1 MKILLV
7 AEVTAERVIGGAER
21 VLRQQAVGLVAAG
34 HQVELLTRASKET
47 VPMEVAIGGA
57 IERRFPVSTRNEWSV
72 VRSTIRGALSVLD
85 RVTKK
90 TPYDLAVIHQ
100 ALTGLGPLYLRR
112 RAAAEWLYVCHSL
125 AHEEY
130 LTRTE
135 PAPSLWSKLRRSVNA
150 WARRGI
156 EWLVMSR
163 CRRIIVLSEFMRRRV
178 MATHGIAPERI
189 VLIPGAAD
197 PGLFRP
203 TVDRRALR
211 RTLGLPE
218 DRTILFTVRNLVP
231 RMGLD
236 MLLEAVSELGES
248 GRRCLLV
255 IGGEGPLRARLEA
268 GIRQRQLEQVV
279 RLVGFIP
286 EEQLA
291 AYYQAADLV
300 LMPTA
305 QLEGFGL
312 VTVEALACGTPVVGT
327 PVGAIPEVLNQIDPV
342 LIAGGADSSA
352 FADALGRVL
361 SRIKEPVERE
371 RLSTKGRSLVER
383 RYNWVQHCAD
393 LIRLSSRSLPERKAA

>member
-1 MKILLV
+1 MKILLL
-7 AEVTAERVIGGAER
+7 AEVSAERVIGGAER

-34 HQVELLTRASKET
+34 HQVDLLTRATDET
-47 VPMEVAIGGA
+47 VPLEVEIGGA
-57 IERRFPVSTRNEWSV
+57 KEWRFPVSKSNEWSF
-72 VRSTIRGALSVLD
+72 VRSTVQGALSLLD
-85 RVTKK
+85 RLTGKSF
-90 TPYDLAVIHQ
+90 YDMAIIHQ
-100 ALTGLGPLYLRR
+100 ALTGFGPLYLRR
-112 RAAAEWLYVCHSL
+112 NSAAQWLYVCHSL

-135 PAPSLWSKLRRSVNA
+135 SAVSLLSKLRRSVNA
-150 WARRGI
+150 LARRGI
-156 EWLVMSR
+156 EWLVMNR
-163 CRRIIVLSEFMRRRV
+163 CHRVVVLSEFMRQRV

-197 PGLFRP
+197 PGLFRAAA
-203 TVDRRALR
+203 DRRELR

-218 DRTILFTVRNLVP
+218 DGTILFTVRNLVP
-231 RMGLD
+231 RMGLET
-236 MLLEAVSELGES
+236 LLDALSELGQV
-248 GRRCLLV
+248 GQHCLLV

-268 GIRQRQLEQVV
+268 GIRQRQLEQIV

-327 PVGAIPEVLNQIDPV
+327 PVGAIPEVLGQIDPI
-342 LIAGGADSSA
+342 LISNGTDSRS

-371 RLSTKGRSLVER
+371 RLARKGRSLVER

-393 LIRLSSRSLPERKAA
+393 LIRLSTKPASERKAA

>member
-1 MKILLV
+1 MKILLL
-7 AEVTAERVIGGAER
+7 AEVSAERVIGGAER

-34 HQVELLTRASKET
+34 HQVDLLTRATNET

-57 IERRFPVSTRNEWSV
+57 KEWRFPVSKKSEWSF
-72 VRSTIRGALSVLD
+72 VRSTVRGALSVLD
-85 RVTKK
+85 RLTGKSS
-90 TPYDLAVIHQ
+90 YDMAIIHQ
-100 ALTGLGPLYLRR
+100 ALTGFGPLYLRR

-130 LTRTE
+130 LTRT
-135 PAPSLWSKLRRSVNA
+135 AAATSLVSTLRRRVNA

-156 EWLVMSR
+156 EWMVMRR
-163 CRRIIVLSEFMRRRV
+163 CHRIVVLSEFMRQRV

-189 VLIPGAAD
+189 ILIPGAAD

-203 TVDRRALR
+203 AADRRELR

-231 RMGLD
+231 RMGLET
-236 MLLEAVSELGES
+236 LLDAVSELRQVGQ
-248 GRRCLLV
+248 RCLLV

-268 GIRQRQLEQVV
+268 GIRQRQLEQIV

-327 PVGAIPEVLNQIDPV
+327 PVGAIPEVLGQIDPI
-342 LIAGGADSSA
+342 LISSGTDSRS

-361 SRIKEPVERE
+361 SRIEEPVERE
-371 RLSTKGRSLVER
+371 RLSRKGRSLVER

-393 LIRLSSRSLPERKAA
+393 LIRLSAKPALERKAA

>member
-1 MKILLV
+1 VKVLLL
-7 AEVTAERVIGGAER
+7 AEVSAERVIGGAER

-34 HQVELLTRASKET
+34 HQVDLLTRAADET
-47 VPMEVAIGGA
+47 VSMEVAIGGA
-57 IERRFPVSTRNEWSV
+57 KEWRFPVSKRSEWSV
-72 VRSTIRGALSVLD
+72 VRSTVRGALSVLD
-85 RVTKK
+85 RLTGKSS
-90 TPYDLAVIHQ
+90 YDMAIIHQ

-112 RAAAEWLYVCHSL
+112 NAAAEWLYVCHSL

-130 LTRTE
+130 LTRT
-135 PAPSLWSKLRRSVNA
+135 AAAASLLSTLRRRVNA

-163 CRRIIVLSEFMRRRV
+163 CHRIVVLSEFMRQRV

-197 PGLFRP
+197 PSLFRP
-203 TVDRRALR
+203 AADRRGLR

-231 RMGLD
+231 RMGLET
-236 MLLEAVSELGES
+236 LLDALSELGQV
-248 GRRCLLV
+248 GQHCLLV
-255 IGGEGPLRARLEA
+255 IGGEGPLRTRLEA

-279 RLVGFIP
+279 RLVGFIL
-286 EEQLA
+286 EEQLV

-327 PVGAIPEVLNQIDPV
+327 PVGAIPEVLGQIDPI
-342 LIAGGADSSA
+342 LISSGPDSRS

-361 SRIKEPVERE
+361 SRIEEPVERE
-371 RLSTKGRSLVER
+371 RLSRKGRSLVER
-383 RYNWVQHCAD
+383 RYSWVQHCAE
-393 LIRLSSRSLPERKAA
+393 LIRLSAKPRSERKAA

>member
-1 MKILLV
+1 MKILLL
-7 AEVTAERVIGGAER
+7 AEVSAERVIGGAER

-34 HQVELLTRASKET
+34 HHVDLLTRATDAT

-57 IERRFPVSTRNEWSV
+57 RERRFPVSKRNEWSV
-72 VRSTIRGALSVLD
+72 VRSTVKGALAVLE
-85 RVTKK
+85 RLTKK
-90 TPYDLAVIHQ
+90 TAYDMAIIHQ
-100 ALTGLGPLYLRR
+100 ALTGFGPLYFRR
-112 RAAAEWLYVCHSL
+112 SAAAEWLYVCHSL

-130 LTRTE
+130 LTRT
-135 PAPSLWSKLRRSVNA
+135 PAAASWGSALRRRVNA
-150 WARRGI
+150 LACRGI
-156 EWLVMSR
+156 EWLVMKR
-163 CRRIIVLSEFMRRRV
+163 CRRIVVLSEFMRQRV

-203 TVDRRALR
+203 AVDRRDLR
-211 RTLGLPE
+211 QRLGLPE

-236 MLLEAVSELGES
+236 MLLEAFSELEEAGQ
-248 GRRCLLV
+248 RCLLV
-255 IGGEGPLRARLEA
+255 IGGEGSLRARLET

-279 RLVGFIP
+279 RLTGFIP

-327 PVGAIPEVLNQIDPV
+327 PVGAIPELLNQIDPV
-342 LIAGGADSSA
+342 LIAGGADSLS

-361 SRIKEPVERE
+361 GRIQEPVERE
-371 RLSTKGRSLVER
+371 RLSKKGRSLVER

-393 LIRLSSRSLPERKAA
+393 LIRLAADPARERKAA

>member
-1 MKILLV
+1 VKILLL
-7 AEVTAERVIGGAER
+7 AEVSAERVVGGAER
-21 VLRQQAVGLVAAG
+21 VLRQQAVGLVSAG
-34 HQVELLTRASKET
+34 HQVDLLTRATDEAVS
-47 VPMEVAIGGA
+47 MEVVIGGA
-57 IERRFPVSTRNEWSV
+57 REWRFPVSRSNEWSF
-72 VRSTIRGALSVLD
+72 VRSTVRGALSVLD
-85 RVTKK
+85 RLTRKNS
-90 TPYDLAVIHQ
+90 YDMAIIHQ
-100 ALTGLGPLYLRR
+100 ALAGLGPLYLRR
-112 RAAAEWLYVCHSL
+112 NAAAEWLYVCHSL

-130 LTRTE
+130 LTRT
-135 PAPSLWSKLRRSVNA
+135 AAATSLFSKMRRRVNVLV
-150 WARRGI
+150 RRGI

-163 CRRIIVLSEFMRRRV
+163 SHRIVVLSEFMRQRV

-203 TVDRRALR
+203 SADRRELR
-211 RTLGLPE
+211 RTLELPE

-231 RMGLD
+231 RMGLET
-236 MLLEAVSELGES
+236 LLDALSGLGQV
-248 GRRCLLV
+248 GRHCLLV

-286 EEQLA
+286 EEQLV

-327 PVGAIPEVLNQIDPV
+327 PVGAIPEVLGQIDPI
-342 LIAGGADSSA
+342 LISSGTDSCS

-361 SRIKEPVERE
+361 SRIEEPVERE
-371 RLSTKGRSLVER
+371 RLSRKGRSLVER

-393 LIRLSSRSLPERKAA
+393 LIRLSTKPASARKAA

>member
-1 MKILLV
+1 VKILLL
-7 AEVTAERVIGGAER
+7 AEVSAERVIGGAER

-34 HQVELLTRASKET
+34 HRVDLLTRATDET
-47 VPMEVAIGGA
+47 VSMEVAICGA
-57 IERRFPVSTRNEWSV
+57 KEWRFPVSKKSEWSF
-72 VRSTIRGALSVLD
+72 VRSTVQGALSVLD
-85 RVTKK
+85 RLTRK
-90 TPYDLAVIHQ
+90 TTYDLAIIHQ

-112 RAAAEWLYVCHSL
+112 KAAAEWLYVCHSL

-130 LTRTE
+130 LTRT
-135 PAPSLWSKLRRSVNA
+135 AAAISLSSRLRRHVNA

-163 CRRIIVLSEFMRRRV
+163 CHRIVVLSEFMRQRV

-189 VLIPGAAD
+189 ILVPGAAD
-197 PGLFRP
+197 PSLFRP
-203 TVDRRALR
+203 AADRRELR
-211 RTLGLPE
+211 RMLGLLE

-231 RMGLD
+231 RMGLETLLD
-236 MLLEAVSELGES
+236 AFSMLGQAGQ
-248 GRRCLLV
+248 RCLLV

-286 EEQLA
+286 EEQLV

-327 PVGAIPEVLNQIDPV
+327 PVGAIPEVLGQIDPI
-342 LIAGGADSSA
+342 LISSGTDSHS

-361 SRIKEPVERE
+361 SRIEEPVERE
-371 RLSTKGRSLVER
+371 RLSRKGRSLVER

-393 LIRLSSRSLPERKAA
+393 LIRLSATPAAERKAA

>member
-1 MKILLV
+1 MKILLL
-7 AEVTAERVIGGAER
+7 AEVSAERVIGGAER

-34 HQVELLTRASKET
+34 HQVDLLTRATDEAVS
-47 VPMEVAIGGA
+47 MEVVIGGA
-57 IERRFPVSTRNEWSV
+57 KEWRFPVSKKSEWSF
-72 VRSTIRGALSVLD
+72 VRSTVRGALSVLD
-85 RVTKK
+85 RLSGK
-90 TPYDLAVIHQ
+90 TSYDMGIIHQ

-112 RAAAEWLYVCHSL
+112 NAAAEWLYVCHSL

-130 LTRTE
+130 LTRT
-135 PAPSLWSKLRRSVNA
+135 AAATSFLSTLRRRVNA

-156 EWLVMSR
+156 EWLVMNR
-163 CRRIIVLSEFMRRRV
+163 CHQIVVLSEFMRQRV

-189 VLIPGAAD
+189 VLVPGAAD

-203 TVDRRALR
+203 FGNRRELR
-211 RTLGLPE
+211 RMLGLPE
-218 DRTILFTVRNLVP
+218 DRTILFTVRNMVP
-231 RMGLD
+231 RMGLET
-236 MLLEAVSELGES
+236 LLDALSALGQVGEH
-248 GRRCLLV
+248 CLLV
-255 IGGEGPLRARLEA
+255 IGGEGPLRTRLEA

-286 EEQLA
+286 EEQLV

-327 PVGAIPEVLNQIDPV
+327 PVGAIPEVLSQIDPI
-342 LIAGGADSSA
+342 LISSGADSRS

-361 SRIKEPVERE
+361 SRIEEPVERE
-371 RLSTKGRSLVER
+371 RLSRKGRSLIER

-393 LIRLSSRSLPERKAA
+393 LIRLSSRVEPEQKAA

>member
-1 MKILLV
+1 MKILLL
-7 AEVTAERVIGGAER
+7 AEVSAERVIGGAER
-21 VLRQQAVGLVAAG
+21 VLRQQAIGLVAAG

-47 VPMEVAIGGA
+47 VPMDVAIGGA
-57 IERRFPVSTRNEWSV
+57 IERRFPVSTRNEWSF
-72 VRSTIRGALSVLD
+72 VRSTVQGALSVLD
-85 RVTKK
+85 RSTKK
-90 TPYDLAVIHQ
+90 TSYDLAVIHQ

-112 RAAAEWLYVCHSL
+112 KAAAEWVYVCHSL

-130 LTRTE
+130 LTRLE
-135 PAPSLWSKLRRSVNA
+135 SAPSLWSKLRRSVNA
-150 WARRGI
+150 LARRGI

-163 CRRIIVLSEFMRRRV
+163 CRRIVVLSEFMRQRV

-197 PGLFRP
+197 PGHFRP
-203 TVDRRALR
+203 AADRQAVR

-231 RMGLD
+231 RMGLE
-236 MLLEAVSELGES
+236 MMVEAFSGLGDA
-248 GRRCLLV
+248 GQRCLLV

-268 GIRQRQLEQVV
+268 AIRQRQLEQVV
-279 RLVGFIP
+279 RLAGFIP
-286 EEQLA
+286 EEQLT

-342 LIAGGADSSA
+342 LIASGADSPA

-361 SRIKEPVERE
+361 SRLEEPVERE
-371 RLSTKGRSLVER
+371 RLSKKGRSLVER

-393 LIRLSSRSLPERKAA
+393 LIRLSSSPASERKAA

>member
-1 MKILLV
+1 MKILLL
-7 AEVTAERVIGGAER
+7 AEVSAERVIGGAER

-34 HQVELLTRASKET
+34 HQVDLLTRATDET
-47 VPMEVAIGGA
+47 VPMVVAIGGA
-57 IERRFPVSTRNEWSV
+57 KEWRFPVSKKSEWSF
-72 VRSTIRGALSVLD
+72 VRSTVRGALSVLD
-85 RVTKK
+85 RLIRKNS
-90 TPYDLAVIHQ
+90 YDMAIIHQ
-100 ALTGLGPLYLRR
+100 SLAGLGPLYLRR
-112 RAAAEWLYVCHSL
+112 NAAAEWLYVCHSL

-130 LTRTE
+130 LTRT
-135 PAPSLWSKLRRSVNA
+135 AGATSLFSKMRRRVNA

-163 CRRIIVLSEFMRRRV
+163 CHRIVVLSEFMRQRV

-203 TVDRRALR
+203 AADRRELR
-211 RTLGLPE
+211 RTLGLSD

-231 RMGLD
+231 RMGLET
-236 MLLEAVSELGES
+236 LLDALSGLGQV
-248 GRRCLLV
+248 GRHCLLV

-268 GIRQRQLEQVV
+268 GISQRQLEQVV

-286 EEQLA
+286 EEQLV

-327 PVGAIPEVLNQIDPV
+327 PVGAIPEVLGQIDPI
-342 LIAGGADSSA
+342 LISSGTDSRS

-361 SRIKEPVERE
+361 SRIEEPVERE
-371 RLSTKGRSLVER
+371 RLSRKGRSLVER

-393 LIRLSSRSLPERKAA
+393 LIRLSAKPASERKAA

>member
-1 MKILLV
+1 MKVLLL
-7 AEVTAERVIGGAER
+7 AEVSAERVIGGAER
-21 VLRQQAVGLVAAG
+21 VLRQQAVGFVAAG
-34 HQVELLTRASKET
+34 HQVDLLTRATNDT
-47 VPMEVAIGGA
+47 VSMEVAIGGA
-57 IERRFPVSTRNEWSV
+57 KEWRFPVSKSNEWSF
-72 VRSTIRGALSVLD
+72 VRSTVLGALSVLD
-85 RVTKK
+85 RLTGKSS
-90 TPYDLAVIHQ
+90 YDMAIIHQ
-100 ALTGLGPLYLRR
+100 ALTGLGPLYFRR
-112 RAAAEWLYVCHSL
+112 KAAAEWLYVCHSL

-130 LTRTE
+130 LTRT
-135 PAPSLWSKLRRSVNA
+135 AAATSLLSRLRRHVNA
-150 WARRGI
+150 LARRGI
-156 EWLVMSR
+156 EWLVMSG
-163 CRRIIVLSEFMRRRV
+163 CHRIVVLSEFMRQRV

-203 TVDRRALR
+203 AADRRELR

-231 RMGLD
+231 RMGLET
-236 MLLEAVSELGES
+236 LLDALSELGQV
-248 GRRCLLV
+248 GQHCLLV

-268 GIRQRQLEQVV
+268 GIRQRQLEQIV

-286 EEQLA
+286 EEQLV

-327 PVGAIPEVLNQIDPV
+327 PIGAIPEVLGQIDPI
-342 LIAGGADSSA
+342 LISSGTDSRS

-371 RLSTKGRSLVER
+371 RLSRKGRSLVER

-393 LIRLSSRSLPERKAA
+393 LIRLSAKPASERKAA

>member
-1 MKILLV
+1 MKVLLL
-7 AEVTAERVIGGAER
+7 AEVSAERVIGGAER
-21 VLRQQAVGLVAAG
+21 VLRQQAIGLVAAG
-34 HQVELLTRASKET
+34 HQVDILTRAMDESA
-47 VPMEVAIGGA
+47 PLEVAIGGA
-57 IERRFPVSTRNEWSV
+57 KEWRFPVSKTNEWSF
-72 VRSTIRGALSVLD
+72 VRSTVKGALRLFD
-85 RVTKK
+85 RLTRK
-90 TPYDLAVIHQ
+90 TPYDLAIVHQ

-112 RAAAEWLYVCHSL
+112 KAAAEWVYVCHSL

-130 LTRTE
+130 CTRAAAAT
-135 PAPSLWSKLRRSVNA
+135 SLVFKLRQQVNV

-163 CRRIIVLSEFMRRRV
+163 CHRIVVLSEFMRQRV

-189 VLIPGAAD
+189 VLVPGAAD
-197 PGLFRP
+197 AVLFRP
-203 TVDRRALR
+203 VADHTEMRRR
-211 RTLGLPE
+211 LGLPE
-218 DRTILFTVRNLVP
+218 NLTILFTVRNLVP
-231 RMGLD
+231 RMGLE
-236 MLLEAVSELGES
+236 MLLDAFSELGEA
-248 GRRCLLV
+248 GQHCLLV

-268 GIRQRQLEQVV
+268 GIRERQLEQMV

-286 EEQLA
+286 EEQLV

-327 PVGAIPEVLNQIDPV
+327 PVGAIPEVLRQIDPI
-342 LIAGGADSSA
+342 LISNGTDSPF

-361 SRIKEPVERE
+361 SRIEEPVERE
-371 RLSTKGRSLVER
+371 RLSKKGRSLVER

-393 LIRLSSRSLPERKAA
+393 LIRLSAKPASERKAA

>member
-1 MKILLV
+1 MKVLLI
-7 AEVTAERVIGGAER
+7 AEVSAERVVGGAER
-21 VLRQQAVGLVAAG
+21 VLRQQAVGLIAAG
-34 HQVELLTRASKET
+34 HQVDLLTRATDET

-57 IERRFPVSTRNEWSV
+57 KEWRFPVSKSNEWSF
-72 VRSTIRGALSVLD
+72 VRSTVRGALSVLD
-85 RVTKK
+85 RLTGKSS
-90 TPYDLAVIHQ
+90 YDMAIIHQ
-100 ALTGLGPLYLRR
+100 ALTGFGPLYFRR
-112 RAAAEWLYVCHSL
+112 KAATEWLYVCHSL

-130 LTRTE
+130 LTRT
-135 PAPSLWSKLRRSVNA
+135 AAATSLLSMLRRRVNA

-156 EWLVMSR
+156 EWLVMGR
-163 CRRIIVLSEFMRRRV
+163 CHRIVVLSEFMRQRV
-178 MATHGIAPERI
+178 MATHGIASERI

-203 TVDRRALR
+203 FGNRRELR

-231 RMGLD
+231 RMGLE
-236 MLLEAVSELGES
+236 MLLDALSELGQV
-248 GRRCLLV
+248 GQHCLLV
-255 IGGEGPLRARLEA
+255 IGGEGLLRARLEA
-268 GIRQRQLEQVV
+268 GITQRQLEQVV

-286 EEQLA
+286 EEQLV

-327 PVGAIPEVLNQIDPV
+327 PVGAIPEVLGQIDPI
-342 LIAGGADSSA
+342 LISSGTDSRS

-361 SRIKEPVERE
+361 SRIEEPVERD
-371 RLSTKGRSLVER
+371 RLSRKGRSLVER
-383 RYNWVQHCAD
+383 RYSWVQHCTD
-393 LIRLSSRSLPERKAA
+393 LIRLSAKPTSERKAA

>member
-1 MKILLV
+1 MKVLLL
-7 AEVTAERVIGGAER
+7 AEVSAERVIGGAER
-21 VLRQQAVGLVAAG
+21 VLRQQALGLVAAG
-34 HQVELLTRASKET
+34 HQVDLLTRAADEAVS
-47 VPMEVAIGGA
+47 MEVAIGGA
-57 IERRFPVSTRNEWSV
+57 KEWRFAVSKRNEWSF
-72 VRSTIRGALSVLD
+72 VRSTVRGALSVLD
-85 RVTKK
+85 RLTGKSS
-90 TPYDLAVIHQ
+90 YDLAIIHQ

-112 RAAAEWLYVCHSL
+112 SAAAEWLYVCHSL

-130 LTRTE
+130 LTRTT
-135 PAPSLWSKLRRSVNA
+135 AATSWLSKLRQQVNT

-156 EWLVMSR
+156 EWLVMRR
-163 CRRIIVLSEFMRRRV
+163 CHRIVVLSEFMRQRV

-189 VLIPGAAD
+189 VLVPGAAD

-203 TVDRRALR
+203 LGNRREQR

-231 RMGLD
+231 RMGLET
-236 MLLEAVSELGES
+236 LLDALSAMGQAGE
-248 GRRCLLV
+248 RCLLV
-255 IGGEGPLRARLEA
+255 IGGEGPLRTCLEA
-268 GIRQRQLEQVV
+268 GIRQRRVEQVV

-286 EEQLA
+286 EEQLV

-327 PVGAIPEVLNQIDPV
+327 PVGAIPEVLNQIDPI
-342 LIAGGADSSA
+342 LIASGADSRSL
-352 FADALGRVL
+352 ADTLGRVL

-371 RLSTKGRSLVER
+371 RLSRKGRSLVER

-393 LIRLSSRSLPERKAA
+393 LIRLSAKPVSERKAA

>member
-1 MKILLV
+1 MD
-7 AEVTAERVIGGAER
+7 
-21 VLRQQAVGLVAAG
+21 
-34 HQVELLTRASKET
+34 
-47 VPMEVAIGGA
+47 VAIGGA
-57 IERRFPVSTRNEWSV
+57 IERRFPVSTRNEWSF
-72 VRSTIRGALSVLD
+72 VRSTVQGALSVLD
-85 RVTKK
+85 RSTKK
-90 TPYDLAVIHQ
+90 TSYDLAVIHQ

-112 RAAAEWLYVCHSL
+112 KAAAEWVYVCHSL

-130 LTRTE
+130 LTRLE
-135 PAPSLWSKLRRSVNA
+135 SAPSLWSKLRRSVNA
-150 WARRGI
+150 LARRGI

-163 CRRIIVLSEFMRRRV
+163 CRRIVVLSEFMRQRV

-197 PGLFRP
+197 PGHFRP
-203 TVDRRALR
+203 AADRQALR

-231 RMGLD
+231 RMGLE
-236 MLLEAVSELGES
+236 MMVEAFSGLGDA
-248 GRRCLLV
+248 GQRCLLV

-268 GIRQRQLEQVV
+268 AIRQRQLEQVV
-279 RLVGFIP
+279 RLAGFIP
-286 EEQLA
+286 EEQLT

-342 LIAGGADSSA
+342 LIASGADSPA

-361 SRIKEPVERE
+361 SRLEEPVERE
-371 RLSTKGRSLVER
+371 RLSKKGRSLVER

-393 LIRLSSRSLPERKAA
+393 LIRLSSSPASERKAA

>member
-1 MKILLV
+1 VKILLL
-7 AEVTAERVIGGAER
+7 AEVSAERVIGGAER

-34 HQVELLTRASKET
+34 HQVDLLTRATDET
-47 VPMEVAIGGA
+47 VSMEVAIGGA
-57 IERRFPVSTRNEWSV
+57 REWRFPVSKKSEWSF
-72 VRSTIRGALSVLD
+72 VRSTVRGALSVLD
-85 RVTKK
+85 RLTGKSS
-90 TPYDLAVIHQ
+90 YDMAIIHQ
-100 ALTGLGPLYLRR
+100 ALAGLGPLYLRR
-112 RAAAEWLYVCHSL
+112 KAAAEWLYVCHSL

-130 LTRTE
+130 LTRT
-135 PAPSLWSKLRRSVNA
+135 AAATSLFSKMRRRVNL

-163 CRRIIVLSEFMRRRV
+163 CHRIVVLSEFMRQRV
-178 MATHGIAPERI
+178 IATHGIAPERI

-203 TVDRRALR
+203 AADRRELR

-231 RMGLD
+231 RMGLET
-236 MLLEAVSELGES
+236 LLDALSELGQV
-248 GRRCLLV
+248 GQHCILV
-255 IGGEGPLRARLEA
+255 IGGEGPLRARLQA
-268 GIRQRQLEQVV
+268 GISQRQLEQVV

-286 EEQLA
+286 EEQLV

-312 VTVEALACGTPVVGT
+312 VTVEALACGTSVVGT
-327 PVGAIPEVLNQIDPV
+327 PVGAIPEVLGRIDPI
-342 LIAGGADSSA
+342 LISSGTDSCS

-361 SRIKEPVERE
+361 SRIEEPVERE
-371 RLSTKGRSLVER
+371 RLSRKGRSLVER

-393 LIRLSSRSLPERKAA
+393 LIRLSTKPASERKAA

>member
-1 MKILLV
+1 MKILLL
-7 AEVTAERVIGGAER
+7 AEVSAERVIGGAER
-21 VLRQQAVGLVAAG
+21 VLRQQAVGLIAAG
-34 HQVELLTRASKET
+34 HQVDLLTRAMDET
-47 VPMEVAIGGA
+47 VSMQVAISGA
-57 IERRFPVSTRNEWSV
+57 KEWRFPVSKKSEWSF
-72 VRSTIRGALSVLD
+72 VRSTVQGALSVLD
-85 RVTKK
+85 RLTRKA
-90 TPYDLAVIHQ
+90 TYDLAIIHQ
-100 ALTGLGPLYLRR
+100 ALTGFGPLYLRR
-112 RAAAEWLYVCHSL
+112 KAAAEWLYVCHSL

-130 LTRTE
+130 LTRT
-135 PAPSLWSKLRRSVNA
+135 AAATSLSSRLRRHVNA

-163 CRRIIVLSEFMRRRV
+163 CHRIVVLSEFMRQRV

-197 PGLFRP
+197 PNLFRP
-203 TVDRRALR
+203 AADRRELR

-231 RMGLD
+231 RMGLET
-236 MLLEAVSELGES
+236 LLDALSELGQG
-248 GRRCLLV
+248 GRHCLLV

-286 EEQLA
+286 DEQLV

-327 PVGAIPEVLNQIDPV
+327 PVGAIPEVLGQIDPI
-342 LIAGGADSSA
+342 LISSGTDSGS
-352 FADALGRVL
+352 FADALVRVL
-361 SRIKEPVERE
+361 SRIEEPVERE
-371 RLSTKGRSLVER
+371 RLSRKGRSLVER

-393 LIRLSSRSLPERKAA
+393 LILLSAKPASERKAA

>member
-1 MKILLV
+1 MKILLL
-7 AEVTAERVIGGAER
+7 AEVSAERVIGGAER
-21 VLRQQAVGLVAAG
+21 VLRQQAIGLVAAG

-57 IERRFPVSTRNEWSV
+57 IERRYPVSTRNEWSF
-72 VRSTIRGALSVLD
+72 VRSTVQGALSVLD
-85 RVTKK
+85 RSTKK
-90 TPYDLAVIHQ
+90 APYDLAVIHQ

-112 RAAAEWLYVCHSL
+112 KAAAEWVYVCHSL

-130 LTRTE
+130 LTRLE
-135 PAPSLWSKLRRSVNA
+135 SAPSLWSKLRRSVNA
-150 WARRGI
+150 LARRGI

-163 CRRIIVLSEFMRRRV
+163 CRRIVVLSEFMRQRV

-197 PGLFRP
+197 PGHFRP
-203 TVDRRALR
+203 AADRQALR

-231 RMGLD
+231 RMGLE
-236 MLLEAVSELGES
+236 MMVEAFSGLGDA
-248 GRRCLLV
+248 GQRCLLV

-268 GIRQRQLEQVV
+268 AIRQRQLEQVV
-279 RLVGFIP
+279 RLAGFIP
-286 EEQLA
+286 EEQLT

-342 LIAGGADSSA
+342 LIASGADSPA

-361 SRIKEPVERE
+361 SRIEEPVERE
-371 RLSTKGRSLVER
+371 RLSKKGRSLVER

-393 LIRLSSRSLPERKAA
+393 LIRLSSSPASERKAA

>member
-1 MKILLV
+1 VKILLL
-7 AEVTAERVIGGAER
+7 AEVSAERVIGGAER
-21 VLRQQAVGLVAAG
+21 VLRQQAVGLVSAG
-34 HQVELLTRASKET
+34 HQVDLLTRATDEAVS
-47 VPMEVAIGGA
+47 MEVVIGGA
-57 IERRFPVSTRNEWSV
+57 REWRFPVSRSNEWSF
-72 VRSTIRGALSVLD
+72 VRSTVRGALSVLD
-85 RVTKK
+85 RLTRKNS
-90 TPYDLAVIHQ
+90 YDMAIIHQ
-100 ALTGLGPLYLRR
+100 ALAGLGPLYLRR
-112 RAAAEWLYVCHSL
+112 NAAAEWLYVCHSL

-130 LTRTE
+130 LTRT
-135 PAPSLWSKLRRSVNA
+135 AAATSLFSKMRRRVNVLV
-150 WARRGI
+150 RRGI

-163 CRRIIVLSEFMRRRV
+163 SHRIVVLSEFMRQRV

-203 TVDRRALR
+203 SADRRELR
-211 RTLGLPE
+211 RTLELPE

-231 RMGLD
+231 RMGLET
-236 MLLEAVSELGES
+236 LLDALSGLGQV
-248 GRRCLLV
+248 GRHCLLV

-286 EEQLA
+286 EEQLV

-327 PVGAIPEVLNQIDPV
+327 PVGAIPEVLGQIDPI
-342 LIAGGADSSA
+342 LISSGTDSCS

-361 SRIKEPVERE
+361 SRIEEPVERE
-371 RLSTKGRSLVER
+371 RLSRKGRSLVER

-393 LIRLSSRSLPERKAA
+393 LIRLSTKPASARKAA

>member
-1 MKILLV
+1 MKILLL
-7 AEVTAERVIGGAER
+7 AEVSAERVIGGAER
-21 VLRQQAVGLVAAG
+21 VLRQQAVGLIAAG
-34 HQVELLTRASKET
+34 HQVDLLTRATDET

-57 IERRFPVSTRNEWSV
+57 KEWRFSVSKSNEWSF
-72 VRSTIRGALSVLD
+72 VRSTVQRALSVLD
-85 RVTKK
+85 RLTGKSS
-90 TPYDLAVIHQ
+90 YDMAIIHQ
-100 ALTGLGPLYLRR
+100 ALAGFGPLYFRR
-112 RAAAEWLYVCHSL
+112 STAAQWLYVCHSL

-130 LTRTE
+130 LTRT
-135 PAPSLWSKLRRSVNA
+135 AAATSLLSRLRRHVNA
-150 WARRGI
+150 LARRGI

-163 CRRIIVLSEFMRRRV
+163 CHRIVVLSEFMRQGV

-203 TVDRRALR
+203 AANRRELR

-231 RMGLD
+231 RMGLET
-236 MLLEAVSELGES
+236 LLDAVSELGQV
-248 GRRCLLV
+248 GQRCLLV
-255 IGGEGPLRARLEA
+255 IGGEGPLRTRLEA
-268 GIRQRQLEQVV
+268 GIRQRQLEQNV

-286 EEQLA
+286 EGQLV

-327 PVGAIPEVLNQIDPV
+327 PVGAIPEVLGQIDPI
-342 LIAGGADSSA
+342 LISSGTDSRS

-361 SRIKEPVERE
+361 SRIEEPVERE
-371 RLSTKGRSLVER
+371 RLSKKGRSLVER

-393 LIRLSSRSLPERKAA
+393 LIRFSAKPASERKAA

>member
-1 MKILLV
+1 MKILLL
-7 AEVTAERVIGGAER
+7 AEVSAERVIGGAER
-21 VLRQQAVGLVAAG
+21 VLRQQAVGFVAAG
-34 HQVELLTRASKET
+34 HQVDLLTRATDET
-47 VPMEVAIGGA
+47 VSMEVVIGGA
-57 IERRFPVSTRNEWSV
+57 KEWRFPVSKSNEWSF
-72 VRSTIRGALSVLD
+72 VRSTVQGALSVLA
-85 RVTKK
+85 RLTGKSS
-90 TPYDLAVIHQ
+90 YDMAIIHQ
-100 ALTGLGPLYLRR
+100 ALTGFGPLYFRR
-112 RAAAEWLYVCHSL
+112 NTAAEWLYVCHSL

-130 LTRTE
+130 LTRT
-135 PAPSLWSKLRRSVNA
+135 AVATSLLSRLRRQVNA
-150 WARRGI
+150 LARRVI
-156 EWLVMSR
+156 EWLVMNR
-163 CRRIIVLSEFMRRRV
+163 CHRIVVLSEFMRQRV

-203 TVDRRALR
+203 AADRRGLR

-218 DRTILFTVRNLVP
+218 NRTILFTVRNLVP
-231 RMGLD
+231 RMGLET
-236 MLLEAVSELGES
+236 LLDALSELGQV
-248 GRRCLLV
+248 GRHCLLV
-255 IGGEGPLRARLEA
+255 IGGEGPLRTRLEA
-268 GIRQRQLEQVV
+268 GISQRQLERVV

-286 EEQLA
+286 EEQLV

-327 PVGAIPEVLNQIDPV
+327 PVGAIPEVLGQIDPI
-342 LIAGGADSSA
+342 LISSGTDSRS

-371 RLSTKGRSLVER
+371 RLSRKGRSLVER

-393 LIRLSSRSLPERKAA
+393 LIRLSSKIVPERKAA

>member
-1 MKILLV
+1 MTWRLSIKP
-7 AEVTAERVIGGAER
+7 
-21 VLRQQAVGLVAAG
+21 
-34 HQVELLTRASKET
+34 S
-47 VPMEVAIGGA
+47 
-57 IERRFPVSTRNEWSV
+57 PVF
-72 VRSTIRGALSVLD
+72 
-85 RVTKK
+85 
-90 TPYDLAVIHQ
+90 
-100 ALTGLGPLYLRR
+100 GPLYLRR
-112 RAAAEWLYVCHSL
+112 KAATEWLYVCHSL

-130 LTRTE
+130 LTRT
-135 PAPSLWSKLRRSVNA
+135 AAATSLLSTLRRHVNA

-163 CRRIIVLSEFMRRRV
+163 CHRIVVLSEFMRQRV

-203 TVDRRALR
+203 FGNRRELR

-231 RMGLD
+231 RMGLE
-236 MLLEAVSELGES
+236 MLLDALSELGQV
-248 GRRCLLV
+248 GQHCLLV

-268 GIRQRQLEQVV
+268 GIRQRQLEQIV

-286 EEQLA
+286 EEQLV

-327 PVGAIPEVLNQIDPV
+327 PVGAIPEVLGQIDPI
-342 LIAGGADSSA
+342 LISSGTDSCS

-371 RLSTKGRSLVER
+371 RLSRKGRSLVER
-383 RYNWVQHCAD
+383 RYSWVQHCAD
-393 LIRLSSRSLPERKAA
+393 LIRLSTKPASERKAA